1 MTFETTDGLKCSVL
15 EKIAQKDFGSKKFW
29 FQAEKTQ
36 ISLDSKIFSNNYII
50 VKANEDFSLG
60 GNRF

>member
-36 ISLDSKIFSNNYII
+36 ISLDLKIFSNN
-50 VKANEDFSLG
+50 
-60 GNRF
+60 